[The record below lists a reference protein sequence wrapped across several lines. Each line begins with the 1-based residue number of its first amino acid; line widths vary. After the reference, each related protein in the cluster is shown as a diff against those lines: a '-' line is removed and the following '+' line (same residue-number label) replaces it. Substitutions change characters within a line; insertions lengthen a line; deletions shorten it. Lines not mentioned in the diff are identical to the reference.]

1 MDLCNYLLDTFRFN
15 DNANRQVLEKIKH
28 LSGTEEIIKHF
39 SHLINSQYKW
49 LARIQQDPAAQAM
62 DWWEPLYPFD
72 ELENKWADSLD
83 KWILYI
89 QSHAEAK
96 LMTEVQFIGFD
107 GTTFAATPA
116 DIALQLNYH
125 SIHHRAQVQLMI
137 RNLGLTPDFSDYIGT
152 RYRRVNG

>member
-39 SHLINSQYKW
+39 SHLINCQYKW
-49 LARIQQDPAAQAM
+49 LARIQQDPGAQAM
-62 DWWEPLYPFD
+62 DWWDPIYPFD
-72 ELENKWADSLD
+72 ELENKWANSLD

-89 QSHAEAK
+89 QSHSEAK

-137 RNLGLTPDFSDYIGT
+137 RSLGLTPDFVDYIGT